1 MEPRDPEDLGEAG
14 SSLEFV
20 SWATSKE
27 YINLVGEELGWS
39 RVPPGSRASTY
50 EIPEYLDEAGA
61 FAPLTKDIM
70 LSVNPEQPGVN
81 PQPWVGIQY
90 VTIPEFQDL
99 GNQVSQEMAEVFAG
113 RATVQEALDKGQSL
127 AEAAGAAQK

>member
-1 MEPRDPEDLGEAG
+1 
-14 SSLEFV
+14 
-20 SWATSKE
+20 
-27 YINLVGEELGWS
+27 
-39 RVPPGSRASTY
+39 
-50 EIPEYLDEAGA
+50 
-61 FAPLTKDIM
+61 M